1 MAGFKAED
9 VNKIVEEFAQSMKRF
24 SDESDT
30 DANSKV
36 NMLCFTLEVVG
47 SCLAK
52 IAREEAS
59 KDGFEDL
66 AAISVDYMM
75 EVILTKRA
83 EEFGVAVTG
92 H

>member
-1 MAGFKAED
+1 MAGFNSDD
-9 VNKIVEEFAQSMKRF
+9 VNKIVEDFAQSMKKF
-24 SDESDT
+24 SDNSET
-30 DANSKV
+30 DANSKI

-59 KDGFEDL
+59 KEGSEDL
-66 AAISVDYMM
+66 AGISVDYMM
-75 EVILTKRA
+75 EVILNKRA

>member
-24 SDESDT
+24 SDETDA
-30 DANSKV
+30 DANSKI

-52 IAREEAS
+52 IAREEAD
-59 KDGFEDL
+59 KEGFEDL
-66 AAISVDYMM
+66 AGISVDYVM